1 MYANVRVGE
10 TVVQHMCVS
19 AHYTHT
25 HRQLS
30 DVTIQFETGP
40 NLRELDVAA
49 LCTRRGEGCAG
60 TPLGDGAVD
69 VSLPKTVAKQTVEV
83 EVTNIDVTDTDDVLI
98 DCYIR
103 LTENPG
109 LLASVKPDICW
120 DAAVQGRD
128 GPCSGDVQADG
139 TAWVFSCGVTSCTAT
154 CERNGT

>member
-1 MYANVRVGE
+1 M
-10 TVVQHMCVS
+10 
-19 AHYTHT
+19 
-25 HRQLS
+25 S

-83 EVTNIDVTDTDDVLI
+83 EVTNIDVTETDDVLI

-103 LTENPG
+103 GAGAGGEGVPG
-109 LLASVKPDICW
+109 
-120 DAAVQGRD
+120 
-128 GPCSGDVQADG
+128 ADLG
-139 TAWVFSCGVTSCTAT
+139 EECGVDSVV
-154 CERNGT
+154 